1 VSDSSA
7 TTEANG
13 SALLAAQARLVS
25 ALRDAAMA
33 GAEDGRVEL
42 IETHISYVILT
53 GQFAYKI
60 KKAVELGF
68 LDFRSL
74 AARRFYCEEELR
86 LNRRLAP
93 KLYLEVVPITGS
105 IENPVLEGTSAAI
118 EYAVKMR
125 EFPQEALASRAL
137 RRGELSTVDVDTLAA
152 KVAAFHRTTLVA
164 PDSGPFGAPDDA
176 LRIAQQNFTQMRPL
190 LGTAAEIADLDSL
203 AVWTGRQHAASA
215 ASMALR
221 RSEGFV
227 RECHG
232 DLHLGNIA
240 VVDGE
245 LTIFDC
251 IEFNEEM
258 RWIDVMSEVAFVT
271 MDLHDRRRPDFAH
284 RFLNTYLEITGDY
297 AGLSVLRFYL
307 VYRAMVRA
315 KVARL
320 RAEQLAPDSAK
331 SAALAESGDYLKI
344 AADYAQPPHPALL
357 ITHGLAGSGKTT
369 LSQALLELIGAVR
382 IRTDVERKRLH
393 DLPAAARG
401 RNRIDAGLYAPEA
414 TRETYLRALQLAQVT
429 SAAGWRVIVDAA
441 FLKRWQRKL
450 FRDLASESCVPF
462 TIVDFVAATATL
474 RDRIMQRLHDPHE
487 ASDADLAVLE
497 HQVQTQDQ
505 LAPDELDDT
514 VVYDAQRPLEEA
526 RRPES
531 WHGVLDR
538 LAVVP
543 AAALVANKAGPAAAD
558 PGAAPSLPEQPRVG
572 GG

>member
-13 SALLAAQARLVS
+13 SSRLADQARLVS

-33 GAEDGRVEL
+33 GAKDGCVEL

-60 KKAVELGF
+60 KKALELGF

-105 IENPVLEGTSAAI
+105 IENPVLEGTGAAI

-125 EFPQEALASRAL
+125 EFPQEALASWAL
-137 RRGELSTVDVDTLAA
+137 RRGELSAADVNTLAA

-164 PDSGPFGAPDDA
+164 RNGKPFGAPDDV
-176 LRIAQQNFTQMRPL
+176 LRIARQNFTQMRPL
-190 LGTAAEIADLDSL
+190 LVTPAEIADFDSV
-203 AVWTGRQHAASA
+203 AVWTDRQHAASA

-271 MDLHDRRRPDFAH
+271 MDLRDRGRPDLAH

-297 AGLSVLRFYL
+297 AGLNVLRFYL

-320 RAEQLAPDSAK
+320 RAEQLAPGSVK
-331 SAALAESGDYLKI
+331 SAALAESHGYLKI
-344 AADYAQPPHPALL
+344 AADYAQPPCPALL

-393 DLPAAARG
+393 NLPAAARG
-401 RNRIDAGLYAPEA
+401 SNGIDAGLYAPEA
-414 TRETYLRALQLAQVT
+414 TRETYLHALQLARVA

-441 FLKRWQRKL
+441 FLKRWQRQL
-450 FRDLASESCVPF
+450 IRDLASESGIRF

-474 RDRIMQRLHDPHE
+474 RDRITQRLHDPHE

-497 HQVQTQDQ
+497 QQVQTQER
-505 LAPDELDDT
+505 LAPDELHDT
-514 VVYDAQRPLEEA
+514 VVYDAQRPLGEA
-526 RRPES
+526 RLAES
-531 WHGVLDR
+531 WGGVLAR
-538 LAVVP
+538 LAAAP
-543 AAALVANKAGPAAAD
+543 AADAVAKAAGPAEGVGPGLAAK
-558 PGAAPSLPEQPRVG
+558 AAFQSRPA
-572 GG
+572 